1 MEKILNS
8 KGIQLI
14 ENYTEEGFSPCYAYN
29 QDMLGK
35 NVLIEFYGVET
46 DEDNP
51 ENSEVETVV
60 FVHAIQNDIS
70 YTLTM
75 FYELGVT
82 ETAPMQIFRIITD
95 LVDYIGLC
103 NDEFIIDNLVAI
115 AKGVTSSLEM
125 ESEIAQAEVYDMIDA
140 KFQYVR
146 DRMN

>member
-1 MEKILNS
+1 
-8 KGIQLI
+8 
-14 ENYTEEGFSPCYAYN
+14 
-29 QDMLGK
+29 MLGK

-75 FYELGVT
+75 FYELGGT